1 MEWCKTLKKSFIFS
15 IDTKRWLPVF
25 AADIFFVL
33 LVLLS
38 IFWLGGLSNYS
49 IILIFLEIF
58 IIVSLAKIWIK
69 GAIVHQSYKEKDK
82 VKESFKLSYNKYFS
96 LFGAAIIV
104 MIISGIV
111 SIVPVVGVIFSI
123 LVSLIFF
130 FIYQGVIVKD
140 FKFNETLEHS
150 YNIFKKNWS
159 SVIGIFL
166 VLLLT
171 TGLIMLVFLIP
182 LISIFIHYLVSLSS
196 IENIINAITSNP
208 IPLIVTGILGL
219 IGFSIGQVFSSKA
232 QTEFYLQLTKKT
244 AVNKNAK
251 KSSAKKSVKKT
262 PRKTKT
268 KKSSSRKSTHKTK

>member
-38 IFWLGGLSNYS
+38 IFWLGGISNYS
-49 IILIFLEIF
+49 IMLIFLEIF
-58 IIVSLAKIWIK
+58 IIVITYSLAKIWIK

-96 LFGAAIIV
+96 LLGAAIIV

-111 SIVPVVGVIFSI
+111 SMVPVVGVIFSI

-182 LISIFIHYLVSLSS
+182 LISVFIHYLVGLSS

-219 IGFSIGQVFSSKA
+219 IGFSIGQVFNSKA

-244 AVNKNAK
+244 AANKN
-251 KSSAKKSVKKT
+251 AKKSVKKT